1 MVENSLLT
9 DRQPEAIAD
18 LLAAMVHD
26 DPEQY
31 LVAVEDQWG
40 SIYVLEENNCR
51 ILKFDQF
58 YEQSKMRISAP
69 HVPVFDYIKAM
80 LLSLALVPKDD
91 DVLVLGLG
99 GGSLVRA
106 LHHLRAD
113 TAITVVEIRPTV
125 VEIAWQYFAMPANAN
140 IKLVCDDAN
149 QYLAKPAQPYDLIL
163 ADLFWAMR
171 MDPLQAHNQFF
182 QQCKQNLH
190 PHGWLA
196 VNYEQRSDVDD
207 SLLSLMYRH
216 FDDVLVCA
224 IPSGNA
230 VVFAGSLADSG
241 GMKEFLPRLAAIEAR
256 LNCKMD
262 ILIAKLQPVRNPNDI
277 ELI

>member
-1 MVENSLLT
+1 MVDNSPRT

-18 LLAAMVHD
+18 LLAAMLHD
-26 DPEQY
+26 EPEQY
-31 LVAVEDQWG
+31 LVTVADQWG
-40 SIYVLEENNCR
+40 SIYVLEQDDFR
-51 ILKFDQF
+51 ILKFDEF
-58 YEQSKMRISAP
+58 YEQSKMRVSAP

-80 LLSLALVPKDD
+80 LLSLALVPDD
-91 DVLVLGLG
+91 DILVLGLG
-99 GGSLVRA
+99 GGSLIRA
-106 LHHLRAD
+106 LHHLRVD

-125 VEIAWQYFAMPANAN
+125 VEIAWQYFAMPASAN
-140 IKLVCDDAN
+140 IKLVCDDAS
-149 QYLAKPAQPYDLIL
+149 QFLAQPTRQYDLIL

-196 VNYEQRSDVDD
+196 VNYEQRSDLDD
-207 SLLSLMYRH
+207 SLLSIMYRH
-216 FDDVLVCA
+216 FADVLVCT

-230 VVFAGSLADSG
+230 VVLAGSLATSG
-241 GMKEFLPRLAAIEAR
+241 GMEEFLPRLAAIEAR

-262 ILIAKLQPVRNPNDI
+262 ILMAKLQRARNPNDI

>member
-1 MVENSLLT
+1 MVSLMADNSLLSES
-9 DRQPEAIAD
+9 QIEPIAD
-18 LLAAMVHD
+18 YLAAMMHD
-26 DPEQY
+26 EPEQY

-40 SIYVLEENNCR
+40 SIYVLEQNNYR

-58 YEQSKMRISAP
+58 YEQSKMCISAP
-69 HVPVFDYIKAM
+69 QVPVFDYIKAM
-80 LLSLALVPKDD
+80 LLSLALVPND

-106 LHHLRAD
+106 LHYLRAD

-125 VEIAWQYFAMPANAN
+125 VEIAWQYFAMPSSAN
-140 IKLVCDDAN
+140 IQLICDDAS
-149 QYLAKPAQPYDLIL
+149 QYLAKPARQYDLIL

-171 MDPLQAHNQFF
+171 MDPVQAHSQFF

-207 SLLSLMYRH
+207 SLLSIIYRN
-216 FDDVLVCA
+216 FDDVLVCT

-230 VVFAGSLADSG
+230 VVL
-241 GMKEFLPRLAAIEAR
+241 LRLARA
-256 LNCKMD
+256 
-262 ILIAKLQPVRNPNDI
+262 
-277 ELI
+277 